1 MKPRALLLVGSTG
14 FLGGLVAAGLLA
26 ETQSTIVAPIRSSHT
41 RESVL
46 ATIREELVRE
56 GVAQT
61 IDFERFVTVPLD
73 FAELADACAT
83 YGVSEIL
90 HCAGSVDYFNSQ
102 KLREANIDLTTDL
115 LGLAKRFAMRRFV
128 FLSTAFS
135 SGYVDGVVRERFHE
149 ATEGDPTE
157 YITSKRDAERL
168 VATSGIPYLIV
179 RPSIVIGDSRDGR
192 YSGKAY
198 GLYQFWSAFE
208 RFLSDR
214 YRDALHVIAPHE
226 QLQLVHQDSFKNG
239 FIAACAHMPDD
250 TIIHLTSRGATLPT
264 SREISQLWFETIARP
279 HEVFYYSGRD
289 AVENSAL
296 DRRMK
301 TFLEFT
307 AVNSELSAHRW
318 RFEDSALRGLCER
331 GLRFAHTTIETVR
344 ICQDQFVAQSH
355 RLQAYLEKNKEQF
368 PSTKPDVVE
377 VNPLIGGVVH

>member
-1 MKPRALLLVGSTG
+1 MNARASLLVGSTG

-26 ETQSTIVAPIRSSHT
+26 ETSGVIVAPIRSAHT
-41 RESVL
+41 RESVV
-46 ATIREELVRE
+46 ATIREELERE
-56 GVAQT
+56 GVAGSV
-61 IDFERFVTVPLD
+61 DFDRFVTVPLD
-73 FAELADACAT
+73 FATLPEVCAK

-90 HCAGSVDYFNSQ
+90 HCAGSVDYFNSL

-115 LGLAKRFAMRRFV
+115 LALAKRFAMRRFV

-135 SGYVDGVVRERFHE
+135 SGFVDGLVREQFHE
-149 ATEGDPTE
+149 ATQGDPTE

-168 VATSGIPYLIV
+168 VAASGVPYLIV

-239 FIAACAHMPDD
+239 FIAACAHMPDN

-279 HEVFYYSGRD
+279 QEVFYYADRE
-289 AVENSAL
+289 AVEVSSL

-318 RFEDSALRGLCER
+318 RFDDSALKGLCER

-344 ICQDQFVAQSH
+344 ICQDRFVGQSQ

-368 PSTKPDVVE
+368 PSKKPDVTE
-377 VNPLIGGVVH
+377 VNPALSGLTH